1 MTENLENN
9 PTYLMFN
16 EVRTNIMKNLYRG
29 HFNYEG
35 AIDILQNY
43 IPLAE
48 EMGSRTF
55 VGMVYHILAIIEL
68 EVGHFPG
75 SESYYQQAIAAYEE
89 VENLEQISVAM
100 CGLGELYR
108 KSGKVNDAIDCYHR
122 SRALAEAGDDT
133 RLIIYNYANEGQLWL
148 AENDLEKAID
158 MLEKGLGLVEQAD
171 WQTEYRNQLMPEILS
186 SLGEANA
193 KLGNYDLAR
202 SQSEQALE
210 LAQRENQVH
219 QIAHANQTFA
229 LIAIQ
234 RNESAAQISVYFEES
249 KALWQKMG
257 AVADLGRILLMEADY
272 WQSQDDLD
280 KYQACL
286 EKAKDCFESAN
297 LDNEVEA
304 VGHQISRLNS

>member
-1 MTENLENN
+1 MTENLENH
-9 PTYLMFN
+9 PTYLMFR
-16 EVRTNIMKNLYRG
+16 EVSKNITKNLYEG

-48 EMGSRTF
+48 KMESRTF
-55 VGMVYHILAIIEL
+55 VGIIHNTLAIIEL
-68 EVGHFPG
+68 ELGHF
-75 SESYYQQAIAAYEE
+75 SSAENYYQQAIAAYEY
-89 VENLEQISVAM
+89 VQNLQRISVAV

-108 KSGKVNDAIDCYHR
+108 KSGKIDEAIACYHR
-122 SRALAEAGDDT
+122 SRTLAEAGDDT
-133 RLIIYNYANEGQLWL
+133 RMIIYNYANEGQLWL

-158 MLEKGLGLVEQAD
+158 MLEKGLVLVEQAD
-171 WQTEYRNQLMPEILS
+171 WKTEYRNTIMPEILS

-193 KLGNYDLAR
+193 KLGNYDLAQ
-202 SQSEQALE
+202 SQSERALD
-210 LAQRENQVH
+210 LAQRKNQIY
-219 QIAHANQTFA
+219 QMAYANQTFA

-286 EKAKDCFESAN
+286 EKAKDCFESTN

-304 VGHQISRLNS
+304 VGHQINRLNS